1 MDRVLELRGGW
12 MTSFSFPFHL
22 EQLISL
28 TKLSRASKIINLM
41 LDSWGLVFVL
51 CAYNFLNIDKVAKV
65 TSAAFYKILTH
76 LLPRDSEDIDFLTS
90 AAPSRGNG
98 GPGWLCRETFMVSS
112 VGTVQAAD

>member
-1 MDRVLELRGGW
+1 MDRIRELRGGW

-28 TKLSRASKIINLM
+28 TKLSRSSKIINLM

-76 LLPRDSEDIDFLTS
+76 LLPRDSEDIDFLIS

-98 GPGWLCRETFMVSS
+98 GPGWPCRETFTVSS